1 MNTATEEL
9 VADSLVRRRDYE
21 KQELDVSTNRVKK
34 LLTVDEKVNINIT
47 SRTFV
52 KSVGENTRTF
62 VKSVGENKGSSD

>member
-34 LLTVDEKVNINIT
+34 LLTVDEKVDINIT

-52 KSVGENTRTF
+52 KSVGEN
-62 VKSVGENKGSSD
+62 KGCSD